1 EASTKAPC
9 AALDAFEDSVSKS
22 EESGQDD
29 QDLRS

>member
-1 EASTKAPC
+1 KFAILSF
-9 AALDAFEDSVSKS
+9 LDAFEDSVSKS